1 MIVFWIGQT
10 SDISRQAVAP
20 QKLLR
25 SRFSVHAV
33 AEAEKRRVAEEVSKF
48 VVIGKI
54 WDLMMWTY
62 SITCEDNFEV
72 ISKLHL
78 IWWCHLISL
87 EVCCLFLPW
96 NGRLNLDSNKVQ
108 RSHRSA
114 DFTSNPSPWV
124 CVWEWP
130 RNHIRKPPGERTE
143 VGRTGPSTSQSGR
156 FVAAPQGASLERFCL
171 GNMSNMWGLWIVRP
185 LFGPMNQD

>member
-54 WDLMMWTY
+54 
-62 SITCEDNFEV
+62 
-72 ISKLHL
+72 
-78 IWWCHLISL
+78 
-87 EVCCLFLPW
+87 
-96 NGRLNLDSNKVQ
+96 
-108 RSHRSA
+108 
-114 DFTSNPSPWV
+114 
-124 CVWEWP
+124 
-130 RNHIRKPPGERTE
+130 
-143 VGRTGPSTSQSGR
+143 
-156 FVAAPQGASLERFCL
+156 
-171 GNMSNMWGLWIVRP
+171 
-185 LFGPMNQD
+185 